1 MEFVFKFLGEISYSL
16 GDILLAGAIFLL
28 WAAGSL
34 TFAGYTKQRQK
45 FPTGYSRKIFHFLIF
60 GAASAVQWHWGFP
73 GVCLFGVLTSLVIF
87 YGLLRGDGHPWYEA
101 LAREKD
107 APYRTR
113 YIIIPYLATLVGGL
127 GSNIFFGKFALIGF
141 LVTGIGDAIAEPVGV
156 RFGKHAYRVP
166 VFGNLESI
174 RTVEGSLAVFLGSLG
189 SLLLGMMM
197 LGVWYGAP
205 LQISLTVGL
214 SLVCAVLE
222 AATPHGWDNTT
233 LQIIPTLLVWELW
246 G

>member
-1 MEFVFKFLGEISYSL
+1 MELLSKFLGEISYPL
-16 GDILLAGAIFLL
+16 EDILFAGVTFFL
-28 WAAGSL
+28 WAAVSL
-34 TFAGYTKQRQK
+34 TFAGYTKQRQNY
-45 FPTGYSRKIFHFLIF
+45 PTGYSRKIFHFLIF
-60 GAASAVQWHWGFP
+60 GAASIVQWRWGFP
-73 GVCLFGVLTSLVIF
+73 GVCLFGALTSMVIF
-87 YGLLRGDGHPWYEA
+87 YALLRGDGHPWYEA

-113 YIIIPYLATLVGGL
+113 YIILPYLATLIGGM
-127 GSNIFFGKFALIGF
+127 GSNLLFGQFALIGY

-189 SLLLGMMM
+189 SLLLGTMI
-197 LGVWYGAP
+197 LGVWHSTFLHIGAVAG
-205 LQISLTVGL
+205 VGV
-214 SLVCAVLE
+214 VCAGLE

-233 LQIIPTLLVWELW
+233 LQIIPTLLVWWMW